1 MKFLIIGATSFIGP
15 YVLEKI
21 LPAFPGQEDIVSCLV
36 RTGTDKEKIAKLENL
51 SLSYQ
56 MKAKSIFTNE
66 QLERLPW
73 DCILDMGTGSEISV
87 GIGRGPRRG
96 PHW

>member
-1 MKFLIIGATSFIGP
+1 MMSNIEFRQFISNP
-15 YVLEKI
+15 KVEPKVLFDRQKKI
-21 LPAFPGQEDIVSCLV
+21 LELQS
-36 RTGTDKEKIAKLENL
+36 KIENL

-73 DCILDMGTGSEISV
+73 DCTLDMGTGSGISV